1 LTSPLLSVIAVAR
14 RSSQGD
20 DLKAVSMADSGI
32 GRESLADFGSRTM
45 PDLQAGGMAMDGSGT
60 ARLATTARNVAK

>member
-1 LTSPLLSVIAVAR
+1 MRSNPLGLEVVTWVDF
-14 RSSQGD
+14 GD
-20 DLKAVSMADSGI
+20 GTERLGI

-45 PDLQAGGMAMDGSGT
+45 PDLHAGGMAMDGSGT